1 MEVIKSDPQ
10 RVANN
15 LKKSSAVIIANL
27 MEEKAFYQSAFEE
40 AQEKIKE
47 LEEKNAK
54 KK

>member
-1 MEVIKSDPQ
+1 MKVINADPQ
-10 RVANN
+10 RVTNN
-15 LKKSSAVIIANL
+15 IKKSSASIIANL
-27 MEEKAFYQSAFEE
+27 MEEKAFYQSAYEE